1 MKKLSTYLFLI
12 FFSFSAPSF
21 ADDKKELKV
30 FKDYSYDLN
39 DNIINYGWKIKSV
52 RKTNDKEIYIL
63 NKNNWIM
70 YCVVFFADE
79 EIETTCSIP

>member
-1 MKKLSTYLFLI
+1 MKKLFLYI
-12 FFSFSAPSF
+12 FLGLLWCNIGF
-21 ADDKKELKV
+21 AEDKKELKWS
-30 FKDYSYDLN
+30 KDYSYNLN

-79 EIETTCSIP
+79 RIERTCRIP

>member
-1 MKKLSTYLFLI
+1 MVLGLLWCNT
-12 FFSFSAPSF
+12 SF
-21 ADDKKELKV
+21 ADDKKNLPKYGEDYTNISPEL
-30 FKDYSYDLN
+30 N
-39 DNIINYGWKIKSV
+39 NNIINYGWKIKSV

-79 EIETTCSIP
+79 RIERTCRIP

>member
-1 MKKLSTYLFLI
+1 MKKLFLYI
-12 FFSFSAPSF
+12 FLGLLCCNVVF
-21 ADDKKELKV
+21 AEDKKELKWGI
-30 FKDYSYDLN
+30 DYSSDLN
-39 DNIINYGWKIKSV
+39 GNIINYGWKVKSV

-79 EIETTCSIP
+79 RIEKTCRIP

>member
-1 MKKLSTYLFLI
+1 MKKLFLYI
-12 FFSFSAPSF
+12 LLGLLWCNVGF
-21 ADDKKELKV
+21 AEDKKKLKWN
-30 FKDYSYDLN
+30 KDYSYNLN

-70 YCVVFFADE
+70 YCVVFFVYE
-79 EIETTCSIP
+79 EIETTCRIP